1 MLMLKKT
8 MGILYGNKV
17 MGTLHVNANK
27 AIGILHA
34 NKVMG
39 RLHANAN

>member
-1 MLMLKKT
+1 
-8 MGILYGNKV
+8 

>member
-1 MLMLKKT
+1 MLKKA
-8 MGILYGNKV
+8 MGILHGNKV
-17 MGTLHVNANK
+17 MGTLHVNAYK
-27 AIGILHA
+27 AMGILHA